1 MKIEELIEKLR
12 QPAFDLGEA
21 QALME
26 TAAKELEGKQH
37 MIQFMQA
44 NNKRL
49 LEHVQALS
57 LDLGLKEGAYSGEVI
72 KNN

>member
-1 MKIEELIEKLR
+1 MKVEELIEKLR
-12 QPAFDLGEA
+12 QPAFDLNEA
-21 QALME
+21 QAIME

-37 MIQFMQA
+37 MVEFLQA

-49 LEHVQALS
+49 LSEVQALS
-57 LDLGLKEGAYSGEVI
+57 LDLGLKEGAYSGEII